1 MGKGSYETVLG
12 LCKVVIER
20 DYAPC
25 GLEEDVKK
33 RLQELT
39 LEWERRKKKADKEGR
54 AIGGLD
60 IFFKD
65 VYRAV
70 RQAESNAKRYGK
82 SKCYYLER
90 GLRIPL
96 DKPGGLGYWSLRMR
110 E

>member
-1 MGKGSYETVLG
+1 MGKRSYETVLE
-12 LCKVVIER
+12 LCKVVIEQ

-25 GLEEDVKK
+25 GLEDDVKK

-39 LEWERRKKKADKEGR
+39 LEWERRKKRADEEGK
-54 AIGGLD
+54 AIGGVS

-65 VYRAV
+65 IYRAV
-70 RQAESNAKRYGK
+70 RQAESNAKIHGK

-90 GLRIPL
+90 GLRISF
-96 DKPGGLGYWSLRMR
+96 DEPGGLGYWSLRFR